1 MYKHYIPSINT
12 QVGATYRYIS
22 GWPYFNPNSEEFLSD
37 VSPDLHNLALN
48 ASVLTSLWGNF
59 TVFFISWDN
68 VLQQDQIYGYQY
80 SANGENM
87 IVSEA
92 PVKSTLF
99 FGIFM
104 SILYGDD
111 RRVNDIDIDKSAE

>member
-1 MYKHYIPSINT
+1 M
-12 QVGATYRYIS
+12 
-22 GWPYFNPNSEEFLSD
+22 
-37 VSPDLHNLALN
+37 HNLALN